1 MTEFINKFKKGNTYY
16 DIHAEESVKA
26 QSADTAVSA
35 VTVQTAQSAEG
46 IGNVRKYSGVYGGK
60 QREGLYFTNN
70 SGEGSEAVIELNSK
84 GNFSFESLTK
94 HVNIESAKGVQIK
107 PTTTLIFDSSRRIE
121 SGKGNEIQ
129 VEAKFDDFGDTAYDG
144 YDGSDEEWAE
154 LKINSRNLD
163 LRCHEHGGIA
173 LQIAGKD
180 KKGNENKIK
189 FESDRTTPIS
199 EAAVYNGE
207 GGKGLE
213 FGTFNNLHSSLFT
226 KDYRFNKNGKVFAV
240 TRGPLETNDKG
251 KTDYPTQNDDFKDII
266 NETTA
271 SATWQSIV
279 TVAEKYK
286 DLPDFTTESDVQ
298 ALITE
303 RAAELAGGGAISL
316 DGYATER
323 YVQDYVSAH
332 GGGGGGTGLI
342 AGNGITIDEGT
353 ISVNGWANIAPLSA
367 LTKDIKAL
375 KSLEISDKGN
385 LQLENKGD
393 FSFEALT
400 DANDEN
406 NNLVPKGE
414 KVVSDNLGYYEA
426 DDAYFYKAKVDG
438 AKLFDGTEVCAK
450 TIVFMAD
457 VTGNTEELAYY
468 ENPDYYYK
476 AKYDTVDYNNNP
488 VSAKGVVYKSTMVED
503 DEEAFYTDKNKYGYK
518 CKVNGALDENENEVE
533 KGVVIDK
540 SNITNEVYYKS
551 NSTEWEKV
559 MTWERVDVWEK
570 SPIWERNACNIN
582 IETDSKIKLDG
593 EKLEVFFKE
602 NEDTGEM
609 DPMKSITIVGTEMIP
624 LVNQFAFERSVSK
637 NGVETGCDPIISFT
651 YKNNV
656 KDITKVPDFDAFK
669 AGWLTKHSL
678 PKTDEEL
685 HEIYERLLNEPES
698 PSSSTKLS
706 TLLGLVNRVST
717 LEATIAEL
725 TARIEALEGGLIE
738 SK

>member
-1 MTEFINKFKKGNTYY
+1 MTEFINKFKKGSTYY

-35 VTVQTAQSAEG
+35 STVQSAEG

-60 QREGLYFTNN
+60 QREGLYFINN
-70 SGEGSEAVIELNSK
+70 SGEGSEAVVELNSK
-84 GNFSFESLTK
+84 GNFSIESLTK

-107 PTTTLIFDSSRRIE
+107 PTTTIIMDSSRRIE

-180 KKGNENKIK
+180 KNGNENKIK
-189 FESDRTTPIS
+189 FESDRTNSIS
-199 EAAVYNGE
+199 ESGNYDGE

-240 TRGPLETNDKG
+240 IRGALETNDKG
-251 KTDYPTQNDDFKDII
+251 KTDYPTQSDDFKDII

-279 TVAEKYK
+279 TVADKYK
-286 DLPDFTTESDVQ
+286 DLKDFTMESDVQ

-303 RAAELAGGGAISL
+303 RAAELAGGGSISL
-316 DGYATER
+316 EGYATES
-323 YVQDYVSAH
+323 YVQNYVAEH
-332 GGGGGGTGLI
+332 GGGGGGSSLI
-342 AGNGITIDEGT
+342 AGNGITIDDGT

-400 DANDEN
+400 AANDEN

-414 KVVSDNLGYYEA
+414 KVVSNNLGYYEA

-438 AKLFDGTEVCAK
+438 AKLYNGTEVCAK
-450 TIVFMAD
+450 TVVFMTDVKGNAD
-457 VTGNTEELAYY
+457 ELAYY

-476 AKYDTVDYNNNP
+476 AKYNTVDYNNNP
-488 VSAKGVVYKSTMVED
+488 VSAKGIVYKSTMVED

-540 SNITNEVYYKS
+540 SNITNENYYKS

-559 MTWERVDVWEK
+559 MTWERVDVGQ
-570 SPIWERNACNIN
+570 
-582 IETDSKIKLDG
+582 TD
-593 EKLEVFFKE
+593 
-602 NEDTGEM
+602 
-609 DPMKSITIVGTEMIP
+609 
-624 LVNQFAFERSVSK
+624 
-637 NGVETGCDPIISFT
+637 
-651 YKNNV
+651 
-656 KDITKVPDFDAFK
+656 
-669 AGWLTKHSL
+669 
-678 PKTDEEL
+678 
-685 HEIYERLLNEPES
+685 
-698 PSSSTKLS
+698 
-706 TLLGLVNRVST
+706 
-717 LEATIAEL
+717 
-725 TARIEALEGGLIE
+725 
-738 SK
+738 